1 MFERFKRNTTDD
13 RHDPEGGVATRH
25 REVTD
30 DSATEHRRVSRED
43 QDRDGVADVR
53 EREDQDRDGVA
64 DVREREADR
73 DRDGHRDAVAPAPGL
88 ATGREV
94 RARQREEYGGINWG
108 SAFFGWLVAVG
119 MAAILL
125 GLLSAAGAA
134 FGLSEVSE
142 TEANANA
149 ETIGIVGGI
158 LLILVLVV
166 AYYCGGYV
174 SGRMSRFDGAR
185 QGLAVWGLGLA
196 VTIVLAV
203 AGALF
208 GAEYNVLE
216 RLSLPR
222 IPIEEG
228 ALTAGAGIALA
239 IVVIGTLLAA
249 LAGGKT
255 GERFHKK
262 VDRVGFAD

>member
-1 MFERFKRNTTDD
+1 MFERFKRKNDTHAE
-13 RHDPEGGVATRH
+13 RGGVAT
-25 REVTD
+25 
-30 DSATEHRRVSRED
+30 A
-43 QDRDGVADVR
+43 
-53 EREDQDRDGVA
+53 EREPATTAAPRTTAEPVPRRGTDE
-64 DVREREADR
+64 ERPRFGR
-73 DRDGHRDAVAPAPGL
+73 DRVAGAEAARD
-88 ATGREV
+88 V
-94 RARQREEYGGINWG
+94 RARQREEFGGINWG

-134 FGLSEVSE
+134 FGLSEVSD
-142 TEANANA
+142 TEAEQNA
-149 ETIGIVGGI
+149 ETLGIVGGI
-158 LLILVLVV
+158 LLILVLAA

-174 SGRMSRFDGAR
+174 SGRMSRFDGGR
-185 QGLAVWGLGLA
+185 QGLAVWALGLA

-216 RLSLPR
+216 QLNLPR

-228 ALTAGAGIALA
+228 SLTAGAAIALVL
-239 IVVIGTLLAA
+239 VVLATLLAA
-249 LAGGKT
+249 MVGGKA

-262 VDRVGFAD
+262 VDRVGYRA